1 MKLPFTIPKMKLSK
15 LETFLLVVFVVYI
28 LFPISTP
35 ASMAGAVSSPLNM
48 LVMFLITVYLFLYVS
63 PILGVLYIFVVY
75 ELIRRSSVV
84 ATSTYRPIINYTPT
98 SLNSIQRDQ
107 TIKSMNKPVASTLE
121 EEMVQTH
128 APVGVSESG
137 GRVDVSFK
145 PVSENIHNAF
155 SL

>member
-15 LETFLLVVFVVYI
+15 LERFLLVVFVVYI

-35 ASMAGAVSSPLNM
+35 ASIAECSFVSAECWSCFWLRCICFIRVAYPGRSLH
-48 LVMFLITVYLFLYVS
+48 
-63 PILGVLYIFVVY
+63 FVVY

-107 TIKSMNKPVASTLE
+107 TIRENKPVASTLE

-128 APVGVSESG
+128 APSG
-137 GRVDVSFK
+137 LASQVDGLMLV
-145 PVSENIHNAF
+145 
-155 SL
+155 